1 MKTGNLSS
9 DKFSFK
15 EDYNLRL
22 TSTNY
27 ILAVKDEDFPDRN
40 IIPLLYYDNGIIKDI
55 DTYDMERVVVIPH
68 KTINDRTLSRF
79 NLNQLIKISFG
90 QPGVFENTR
99 YYEGSNLPKCA
110 TVDSYI
116 YISY

>member
-1 MKTGNLSS
+1 
-9 DKFSFK
+9 
-15 EDYNLRL
+15 
-22 TSTNY
+22 
-27 ILAVKDEDFPDRN
+27 
-40 IIPLLYYDNGIIKDI
+40 LLYYDNGIVKDI

-116 YISY
+116 YPIEKSEIIEILKGDVHESTSRIKINEPLLESLLIDV